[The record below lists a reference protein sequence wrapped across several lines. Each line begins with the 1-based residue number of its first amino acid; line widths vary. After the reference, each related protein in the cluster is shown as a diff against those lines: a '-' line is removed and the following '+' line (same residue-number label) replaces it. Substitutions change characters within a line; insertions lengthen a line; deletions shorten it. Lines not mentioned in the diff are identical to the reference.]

1 MATGGSPVGT
11 ERSGAWRTIR
21 RGISLSP
28 ELGRGL
34 VPTLL
39 LALAATAGRVIIPV
53 AIQQVIDRGLAPGR
67 VDMRAVAVLLGM
79 AVAALLVTAAATGL
93 MHIRLAKVSEAA
105 LSGLRIRAF
114 RHIHDLSMLHQAA
127 EQRGA
132 LVSRVTSDV
141 DQISRF
147 MQWAGL
153 MIIVN
158 TGQALAALAV
168 MAAYSLPLFALV
180 AASLPVILL
189 VVKWFQTRLASAY
202 LTVRVKMGE
211 MLAALAET
219 VAGLGVIRA
228 YRTEDRVRA
237 KIDRAVSGHRAAAA
251 RAGGLASSLSGVSE
265 ALTVGVV
272 AAVMAVGSALAAGGG
287 VSVGTVVAFLF
298 LVQLFIQP
306 VQVFGEAVNEAQT
319 AVAGWRRVLDVLD
332 LEPDV
337 ADPGPEGE
345 VLPAGSLDIRFEGV
359 SFAYPGSGSGV
370 AEVPALR
377 EVEVVIPARTN
388 VAVVGET
395 GSGKT
400 TFAKLLTRL
409 MDPSEGRVLLG
420 GTDVSLVR
428 FASLRERVV
437 MVPQEGAMFR
447 GSILD
452 NVRMGKPD
460 ATPAEV
466 ERTFLRLDI
475 AEWLEESAAG
485 LDTQVGE
492 RGSALSVGERQL
504 VTLVR
509 AAIADP
515 EILVL
520 DEATSAVDP
529 ATEAHISRA
538 LRELAAGR
546 TVVTVAHRIS
556 TAEAAD
562 RVLVFDH
569 ARLVQDGTHKQL
581 STQDGPYAR
590 LHKAWQA
597 STTHPTPTP
606 QLADKTVTQD

>member
-1 MATGGSPVGT
+1 MTAAGEAAVSP
-11 ERSGAWRTIR
+11 ERAGAWRTMR
-21 RGISLSP
+21 RGLALSP

-34 VPTLL
+34 AVTLS

-53 AIQQVIDRGLAPGR
+53 SIQQVIDRGLTGSGT
-67 VDMRAVAVLLGM
+67 DMRAVLFLLGL
-79 AVAALLVTAAATGL
+79 AFLALLVTAAATGL
-93 MHIRLAKVSEAA
+93 MHVRLAKVSEAA
-105 LSGLRIRAF
+105 LSGLRTRAF
-114 RHIHDLSMLHQAA
+114 RHIHNLSMLHQAA
-127 EQRGA
+127 EQRGV
-132 LVSRVTSDV
+132 LVARVTSDV

-158 TGQALAALAV
+158 TGQAAAALAV
-168 MAAYSLPLFALV
+168 MAAYSLPLFAVV
-180 AASLPVILL
+180 AVSLPVILL
-189 VVKWFQTRLASAY
+189 VIRMFQTRLASAY
-202 LTVRVKMGE
+202 LTVRVKVGE
-211 MLAALAET
+211 MLAALAEA
-219 VAGLGVIRA
+219 VAGFPVIRA
-228 YRTEDRVRA
+228 YGTEQRIRL
-237 KIDRAVSGHRAAAA
+237 KINQAVEEHRAAAA
-251 RAGGLASSLSGVSE
+251 RAGGLASSLSGVTE
-265 ALTVGVV
+265 VLTVGVATAV
-272 AAVMAVGSALAAGGG
+272 IAAGSLLAADGR

-337 ADPGPEGE
+337 ADPGPEG
-345 VLPAGSLDIRFEGV
+345 VDLPAGSLDIRFERV
-359 SFAYPGSGSGV
+359 SFAYPGTGDGGPGEGQT
-370 AEVPALR
+370 AALR
-377 EVEVVIPARTN
+377 EVDVRIAARSN

-409 MDPSEGRVLLG
+409 MDPAAGRVMLG
-420 GTDVSLVR
+420 GTDVSRVR
-428 FASLRERVV
+428 FESLRERVV

-460 ATPAEV
+460 ASVAEV
-466 ERTFLRLDI
+466 ERTFVRLDL
-475 AEWLEESAAG
+475 AEWLEDLTSG
-485 LDTQVGE
+485 LETQVGE

-529 ATEAHISRA
+529 ATEVHISKA
-538 LRELAAGR
+538 LRELSAGR
-546 TVVTVAHRIS
+546 TVVTVAHRMS

-569 ARLVQDGTHKQL
+569 ARLVQDGTHAQL
-581 STQDGPYAR
+581 VDEDGPYGR
-590 LHKAWQA
+590 LHEAWQQGTA
-597 STTHPTPTP
+597 QPAPP
-606 QLADKTVTQD
+606 LR

>member
-1 MATGGSPVGT
+1 MTEAGGGAPAGTG
-11 ERSGAWRTIR
+11 RSGAWRTIR

-34 VPTLL
+34 APTLL

-79 AVAALLVTAAATGL
+79 AAAALLVTAAATGL

-228 YRTEDRVRA
+228 YRAEERVRA

-345 VLPAGSLDIRFEGV
+345 NLPAGSLDIRFEGV

-377 EVEVVIPARTN
+377 EVEVAIPARTN

-420 GTDVSLVR
+420 GTDVSRVR

-460 ATPAEV
+460 ASPAEV

-538 LRELAAGR
+538 LRELATGR

-581 STQDGPYAR
+581 STEDGPYAR

-597 STTHPTPTP
+597 GTTHPTP
-606 QLADKTVTQD
+606 

>member
-1 MATGGSPVGT
+1 MTEAGGGAPAGTG
-11 ERSGAWRTIR
+11 RSGAWRTIR

-34 VPTLL
+34 APTLL

-79 AVAALLVTAAATGL
+79 AAAALLVTAAATGL

-228 YRTEDRVRA
+228 YRAEERVRA

-345 VLPAGSLDIRFEGV
+345 NLPAGSLDIRFEGV

-377 EVEVVIPARTN
+377 EVEVAIPARTN

-420 GTDVSLVR
+420 GTDVSRVR

-538 LRELAAGR
+538 LRELATGR

-581 STQDGPYAR
+581 STEDGPYAR

-597 STTHPTPTP
+597 GTTHPTPTP
-606 QLADKTVTQD
+606 ARRTNP

>member
-1 MATGGSPVGT
+1 MATGGSPAGS

-228 YRTEDRVRA
+228 YRVEDRVRA

-272 AAVMAVGSALAAGGG
+272 AAVMAVGSALAASGG

-370 AEVPALR
+370 AEVPALW

-420 GTDVSLVR
+420 GTDVSRVR

-581 STQDGPYAR
+581 TTQDGPYAR

-597 STTHPTPTP
+597 GATRPTPTP
-606 QLADKTVTQD
+606 

>member
-1 MATGGSPVGT
+1 MAAGGGALAGT

-34 VPTLL
+34 APTLL

-79 AVAALLVTAAATGL
+79 AAAALLVTAAATGL

-228 YRTEDRVRA
+228 YRAEERVRA

-332 LEPDV
+332 LETDV

-345 VLPAGSLDIRFEGV
+345 NLPAGSLDIRFEGV

-377 EVEVVIPARTN
+377 EVEVAIPARTN

-420 GTDVSLVR
+420 GTDVSRVR

-538 LRELAAGR
+538 LRELATGR

-581 STQDGPYAR
+581 STEDGPYAR

-597 STTHPTPTP
+597 GTTHPTPTP
-606 QLADKTVTQD
+606 ARRTNP